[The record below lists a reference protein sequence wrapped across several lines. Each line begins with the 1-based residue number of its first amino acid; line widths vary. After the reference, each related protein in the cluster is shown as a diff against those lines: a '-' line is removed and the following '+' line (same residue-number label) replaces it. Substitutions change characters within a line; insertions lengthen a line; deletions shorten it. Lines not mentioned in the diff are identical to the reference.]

1 MGGPGIHF
9 SLLSIFLDAE
19 RLLAVSGSDG
29 QRWLMEVPYLMLLPI
44 WNLDGQVS
52 IADAVKIKISS
63 LTITTN
69 LNFLSLDFLAM
80 FVIFQGH
87 FRNNMEV
94 PIDDES
100 ELLVELTLGRLL
112 LILINIDDSPSLV
125 YLSIS
130 ILNNK
135 VSIFSINTS
144 LNCKDLS
151 FFIDNSSIFVSEHYH
166 HLDVMLVTAL
176 RFDELPFP

>member
-80 FVIFQGH
+80 FVIFQVH
-87 FRNNMEV
+87 FRNYMEV

-100 ELLVELTLGRLL
+100 ELLIELSLSWFL
-112 LILINIDDSPSLV
+112 LILININNLESLV
-125 YLSIS
+125 NLVIS
-130 ILNNK
+130 VLYEDCS
-135 VSIFSINTS
+135 VFSINAT
-144 LNCKDLS
+144 LNRHDLS
-151 FFIDNSSIFVSEHYH
+151 SLIGDVEFIFDSEH
-166 HLDVMLVTAL
+166 
-176 RFDELPFP
+176 LPPS